1 MINPLRTE
9 DGAFRAL
16 LYVAATAAVILVIV
30 LVARALSAQDA
41 KRRLGVGPL
50 IKSPR
55 GRPGRFRGERRLSA
69 SLGV

>member
-30 LVARALSAQDA
+30 LVARAL
-41 KRRLGVGPL
+41 
-50 IKSPR
+50 
-55 GRPGRFRGERRLSA
+55 
-69 SLGV
+69 